1 MSMGLDIEEHD
12 QEGRIITAEYPD
24 FYGVLPAPL
33 LRVTAYCKT
42 LHPPA
47 GCIRMCP
54 APNTHLRCAIAA
66 VVNSYVPNA
75 GEGLKRLEY
84 RLSGWDV
91 AFSEHLARLSK
102 QKPVILAGDLN
113 CAPQPI
119 DIHNPK
125 R

>member
-1 MSMGLDIEEHD
+1 M
-12 QEGRIITAEYPD
+12 RRVIT
-24 FYGVLPAPL
+24 
-33 LRVTAYCKT
+33 
-42 LHPPA
+42 
-47 GCIRMCP
+47 
-54 APNTHLRCAIAA
+54 A
-66 VVNSYVPNA
+66 VVNTYVPNA

-84 RLSGWDV
+84 RLGGWDV
-91 AFSEHLARLSK
+91 SFSAHLAKLRK

>member
-1 MSMGLDIEEHD
+1 MLCA
-12 QEGRIITAEYPD
+12 R
-24 FYGVLPAPL
+24 
-33 LRVTAYCKT
+33 AY
-42 LHPPA
+42 
-47 GCIRMCP
+47 
-54 APNTHLRCAIAA
+54 LRCAIPA
-66 VVNSYVPNA
+66 VVNTYVPNA

-84 RLSGWDV
+84 RLSGWDI
-91 AFSEHLARLSK
+91 AFSEHLAELRK